1 MNTQYH
7 AIRELKQ
14 NNHFKKGDV
23 LVLFGELFSKGY
35 ANGLVE
41 EAEKRG
47 MTVIRS
53 TVGRREKD
61 GTLRKLTAEESELQT
76 KPFINVPLEAGFDL
90 EKTSFGTSPAEAL
103 KEVKLGDWESFKF
116 PAGMIEEARENGRKR
131 FTTSVDQYLAELE
144 NLIPE
149 KSNVL
154 FAHLMA
160 GGVPRAKI
168 VLPIINRI
176 VKGTGDRYVP
186 SESLMP
192 TEIGQFCLTNFQEV
206 TAETFRIFVERSEK
220 LRAKIKAQ
228 GGDYS
233 FVAYG
238 YHGTEILINNDY
250 RWQTYTPYIQ
260 GWAKMKLEEY
270 SQQISAVGVKSA
282 VYNCPEILTNS
293 SSIFNGVEL
302 SLYPLLGAIAK
313 ESSNSILFKNLTERC
328 LSLLKPELSYEKI
341 MQLSSVYQ
349 NSPEILEK
357 NQFNLWPQHT
367 SQRQLETMLDRSN
380 VFVEAH
386 KDTKQLITYILSEVV
401 FSACGKVMINDSAQP
416 EAAVSWINHDV
427 IAKIFSA
434 NL

>member
-41 EAEKRG
+41 EAEKRE
-47 MTVIRS
+47 MTIIRS

-61 GTLRKLTAEESELQT
+61 GTLRKLTAEETELQP

-90 EKTSFGTSPAEAL
+90 EKTSHGTSPTEAL
-103 KEVKLGDWESFKF
+103 KDVKLSDWESFKF
-116 PAGMIEEARENGRKR
+116 PKGMIEEAREQGRKR
-131 FTTSVDQYLAELE
+131 FANSLEQYFSELE
-144 NLIPE
+144 RLIPPGA
-149 KSNVL
+149 NVL

-186 SESLMP
+186 SESLLP
-192 TEIGQFCLTNFQEV
+192 TDIGQFCLSNFQEV
-206 TAETFRIFVERSEK
+206 TAETFRLFVEGSEK
-220 LRAKIKAQ
+220 IRNQIKAQ

-238 YHGTEILINNDY
+238 YHGTEILIDNSY

-260 GWAKMKLEEY
+260 GWAKMKLEDY
-270 SQQISAVGVKSA
+270 SRQMSGKGIKST

-313 ESSNSILFKNLTERC
+313 ESSKSILFKNLLDRC
-328 LSLLKPELSYEKI
+328 LALLKNELTYEKI
-341 MQLSSVYQ
+341 LDLSATYQ
-349 NSPEILEK
+349 NSPEVLEK
-357 NQFNLWPQHT
+357 NQFKLWPQHT
-367 SQRQLETMLDRSN
+367 SAMQLETMLDRSN
-380 VFVEAH
+380 VYIEAH
-386 KDTKQLITYILSEVV
+386 KDNKHLITYILSEVV
-401 FSACGKVMINDSAQP
+401 FSACGKVMINDSAKP
-416 EAAVSWINHDV
+416 ESPVSWINHDI
-427 IAKIFSA
+427 IAKIFAA
-434 NL
+434 NI